1 VSQKRSQSFRVYE
14 YSRREI
20 MPKKRVTIEELF
32 DARMEEIRERHKK
45 PVAAR
50 NGAGGLKD
58 RLRQR
63 VEQSRAP
70 KV

>member
-1 VSQKRSQSFRVYE
+1 
-14 YSRREI
+14 